1 VRLPVVVPEAG
12 IRLLDGPGRWEVAR
26 RCIHQTA
33 AYRFRFLKAVRT
45 GPLRPRLWVV
55 EASSGAWRTLKEY
68 SDAHQDSLKVS
79 FQPVFTAAPDTTG
92 KRLQGFEIYVDKQS
106 GQVEAKLNPPDPS
119 PSSFMLEAVV
129 EDDGGGSPLAANAAL
144 RVHVHGSVTDLWLTP
159 RKLATR
165 RVKAAGNE
173 EATQCRFAVRAQ
185 FDDGTVGD
193 ITESGELTFTPA
205 KWFDGSAIKIPATAA
220 DAVGEFDVTV
230 KTSAGLGS
238 KSATA
243 KLEILCAWATE
254 PDPLKAE
261 LIDGA
266 PGSEAS
272 KNVHAPPIP

>member
-144 RVHVHGSVTDLWLTP
+144 RVHVHGSVTDL
-159 RKLATR
+159 
-165 RVKAAGNE
+165 
-173 EATQCRFAVRAQ
+173 
-185 FDDGTVGD
+185 
-193 ITESGELTFTPA
+193 
-205 KWFDGSAIKIPATAA
+205 
-220 DAVGEFDVTV
+220 
-230 KTSAGLGS
+230 
-238 KSATA
+238 
-243 KLEILCAWATE
+243 
-254 PDPLKAE
+254 
-261 LIDGA
+261 
-266 PGSEAS
+266 
-272 KNVHAPPIP
+272 

>member
-1 VRLPVVVPEAG
+1 
-12 IRLLDGPGRWEVAR
+12 
-26 RCIHQTA
+26 
-33 AYRFRFLKAVRT
+33 
-45 GPLRPRLWVV
+45 
-55 EASSGAWRTLKEY
+55 
-68 SDAHQDSLKVS
+68 
-79 FQPVFTAAPDTTG
+79 
-92 KRLQGFEIYVDKQS
+92 
-106 GQVEAKLNPPDPS
+106 
-119 PSSFMLEAVV
+119 MLEAVV

-193 ITESGELTFTPA
+193 ITESA
-205 KWFDGSAIKIPATAA
+205 KALPSRQRNGLMAARSRIPATAA

-266 PGSEAS
+266 PGTEAS
-272 KNVHAPPIP
+272 KNVHAPPMP

>member
-1 VRLPVVVPEAG
+1 M
-12 IRLLDGPGRWEVAR
+12 
-26 RCIHQTA
+26 C
-33 AYRFRFLKAVRT
+33 
-45 GPLRPRLWVV
+45 
-55 EASSGAWRTLKEY
+55 
-68 SDAHQDSLKVS
+68 
-79 FQPVFTAAPDTTG
+79 
-92 KRLQGFEIYVDKQS
+92 
-106 GQVEAKLNPPDPS
+106 
-119 PSSFMLEAVV
+119 
-129 EDDGGGSPLAANAAL
+129 
-144 RVHVHGSVTDLWLTP
+144 
-159 RKLATR
+159 
-165 RVKAAGNE
+165 
-173 EATQCRFAVRAQ
+173 
-185 FDDGTVGD
+185 DGTVGD

-272 KNVHAPPIP
+272 KNVHAPDSLNGNYRMDRHISYNCFPD

>member
-1 VRLPVVVPEAG
+1 MHPPNGCL
-12 IRLLDGPGRWEVAR
+12 
-26 RCIHQTA
+26 
-33 AYRFRFLKAVRT
+33 RFRFLKAVRT

-272 KNVHAPPIP
+272 KNVHAPNSLNGNYRMDRHISYNCFPD